1 LSSVGNIVQGVT
13 KYGQLF
19 LCLVAAV
26 PVKRHVPD
34 YLNVAAGSQF
44 VGVVSAAQLQHFVLK
59 VLSVVVLMTVSIVQP
74 VVIGILIAAL
84 DLVTL
89 LQIRHWPLQGGEIA
103 STVKNII
110 LPLGNKVK
118 SLIGD
123 ELISTLE
130 HLLKLAFVCL
140 VLLTMLTMSRLLR
153 IEQRQPVCPP
163 VDMDDDKD
171 EVSSSAFVNFDTVA
185 NLGTSSASRIDLY
198 TKSRTIDSMLER
210 WQVMHPEPFQ
220 IQSHQ
225 SMQSMF

>member
-1 LSSVGNIVQGVT
+1 
-13 KYGQLF
+13 
-19 LCLVAAV
+19 
-26 PVKRHVPD
+26 
-34 YLNVAAGSQF
+34 
-44 VGVVSAAQLQHFVLK
+44 
-59 VLSVVVLMTVSIVQP
+59 
-74 VVIGILIAAL
+74 LIAAL

-103 STVKNII
+103 SSVKNII

-123 ELISTLE
+123 ELILTLE
-130 HLLKLAFVCL
+130 HLLMLAFVCL
-140 VLLTMLTMSRLLR
+140 VLLTMLTMSMLLR

-171 EVSSSAFVNFDTVA
+171 EVSCSAFGNFDTVA
-185 NLGTSSASRIDLY
+185 NLGRLGASRIDLY

-220 IQSHQ
+220 IQSHLSDCLPMEQ
-225 SMQSMF
+225 FWSYWLHFCCFCTMCLAWHQPWCLLSCFKSIPAWIL